1 MRDWIVKQNQ
11 IREFFSI
18 FIAEGRIP
26 ELQVFCTHLLS
37 GREAKEA
44 KDVLVSSLPTSLTGE
59 LHVIVGKHCEVYE
72 TFNAKSQLSLCCVAR
87 RTYTDQ
93 SQRPKI
99 ILRFTETRRLKKND
113 SGPCQR

>member
-1 MRDWIVKQNQ
+1 MRDRIVKQNQ

-18 FIAEGRIP
+18 FIAEGWIP
-26 ELQVFCTHLLS
+26 VFAHTCCAA
-37 GREAKEA
+37 EKAKEA